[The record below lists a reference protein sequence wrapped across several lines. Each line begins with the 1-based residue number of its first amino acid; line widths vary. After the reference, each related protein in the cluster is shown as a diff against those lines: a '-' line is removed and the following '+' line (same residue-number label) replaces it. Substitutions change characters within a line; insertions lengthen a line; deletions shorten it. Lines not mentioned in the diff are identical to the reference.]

1 MTSSKHTFLALLTGL
16 VLLVL
21 VSCQQPGVN
30 KPGSEYM
37 PDMGHSIAYEA
48 NVFNYYYLNTWDSA
62 SVVKLKDMSEP
73 RNPVAGTVPRGY
85 AGVSFAGDS
94 DDQAAMLKTLHGQ
107 ADGSIAVPLN
117 GHVPYYYG
125 NTEDER
131 TRAIAEIIANPFPI
145 TADGLARGKALYD
158 IFCGICHGPKGDGAG
173 YLVRDPNPAAGD
185 AGGKYPAA
193 PANFLLDEFV
203 ASSNGRYYHAIMFGK
218 NMMGGYSDKVSYEE
232 RWQVIHYIRSLQA
245 KAKGLEY
252 SPDAN
257 TLNPDYGVPGGS
269 LAPQMALQEE
279 APATDEPSMP
289 EGGEQQSDH

>member
-94 DDQAAMLKTLHGQ
+94 DDQAAML
-107 ADGSIAVPLN
+107 
-117 GHVPYYYG
+117 
-125 NTEDER
+125 
-131 TRAIAEIIANPFPI
+131 
-145 TADGLARGKALYD
+145 
-158 IFCGICHGPKGDGAG
+158 
-173 YLVRDPNPAAGD
+173 
-185 AGGKYPAA
+185 
-193 PANFLLDEFV
+193 
-203 ASSNGRYYHAIMFGK
+203 
-218 NMMGGYSDKVSYEE
+218 
-232 RWQVIHYIRSLQA
+232 
-245 KAKGLEY
+245 
-252 SPDAN
+252 
-257 TLNPDYGVPGGS
+257 
-269 LAPQMALQEE
+269 
-279 APATDEPSMP
+279 
-289 EGGEQQSDH
+289 